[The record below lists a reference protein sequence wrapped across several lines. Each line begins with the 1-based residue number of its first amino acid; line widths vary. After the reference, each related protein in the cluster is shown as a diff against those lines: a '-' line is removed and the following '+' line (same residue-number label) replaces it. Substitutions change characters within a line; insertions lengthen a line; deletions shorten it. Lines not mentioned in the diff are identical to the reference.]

1 MEPERSLIREFI
13 NGGWLV
19 PVIGAASMLAR
30 LLSSNVRISLLDQFK
45 KVTTAAL
52 AAGIAWFVLEQTDIS
67 SLYKAIVYGI
77 IGVISPEVIDGIVD
91 LGRAFAKNPLNFFKR
106 K

>member
-30 LLSSNVRISLLDQFK
+30 LLSSNVKISLLDQLK

-77 IGVISPEVIDGIVD
+77 IGVISPEIIDGIVD
-91 LGRAFAKNPLNFFKR
+91 IGCAFAKNPMKFIKR